1 MAEIVAYGNCFGQIL
16 IKPQCTGNGT
26 GDLGNL
32 KGVGKSCAV
41 MIPLGIEKN
50 LGFVFKPAEGVAV
63 YYAVAVTLKTGSDG
77 IGLLKNALPSESAL
91 FLAYSQSR

>member
-1 MAEIVAYGNCFGQIL
+1 
-16 IKPQCTGNGT
+16 
-26 GDLGNL
+26 
-32 KGVGKSCAV
+32 

-77 IGLLKNALPSESAL
+77 IGLLKKRSSLGVGAL
-91 FLAYSQSR
+91 LAYSQSR